1 MTLTTDS
8 STRFWRKANSLALL
22 LVAGLL
28 LTETVRAEG
37 IGVISAS
44 IEPAEDSYQL
54 SANFEV
60 SFNQTIEDAISRG
73 LSLPFIVEYE
83 ITRPR
88 WYWLDETVV
97 KSSRSRQIS
106 YNALTRQ
113 YRLTIGSLFQN
124 FERLEDVRQ
133 VLTFVRVIDLVDRIQ
148 LHKGTT
154 YQAAIRMRLDVSR
167 LPKPFQVNALASRD
181 WNLESDWYRFTYTP

>member
-73 LSLPFIVEYE
+73 LALPFIVEYE

-133 VLTFVRVIDLVDRIQ
+133 VLTFVRVIDLVDRTQ